1 MQLSFFNFNL
11 GIFTIVKHHE
21 LLGHV
26 ALYKYSTLLL
36 LLLLLLLFAEQ
47 SFLSRYPTLPLRRPS
62 FSIPGPVAVQSIPHS
77 FSCRR
82 ERQSVEKV
90 FVN

>member
-36 LLLLLLLFAEQ
+36 LLLFPKQ
-47 SFLSRYPTLPLRRPS
+47 PFLSRYPTLPLRRPS
-62 FSIPGPVAVQSIPHS
+62 CSIPKPVAVQCIPHS
-77 FSCRR
+77 FSCRH

-90 FVN
+90 CVN

>member
-1 MQLSFFNFNL
+1 MQLSLFNFNL

-36 LLLLLLLFAEQ
+36 LLLLLFPEQ
-47 SFLSRYPTLPLRRPS
+47 PFLSRYPTLPLRRPS
-62 FSIPGPVAVQSIPHS
+62 CSIPGPVAVQSIPHS

-90 FVN
+90 CVN